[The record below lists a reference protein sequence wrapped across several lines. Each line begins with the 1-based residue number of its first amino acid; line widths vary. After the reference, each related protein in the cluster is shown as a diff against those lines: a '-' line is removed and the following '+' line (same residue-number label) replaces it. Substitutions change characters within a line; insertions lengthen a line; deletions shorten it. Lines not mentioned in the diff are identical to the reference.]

1 MSNRSKLGSYSITS
15 SARASNLSGIWSP
28 SAFAVFRLITNSY
41 WGRDSAQRVQT
52 RVMPKTTLSERCGLF
67 AEHFI
72 DTLRRAMKKGPV
84 SDDGA
89 LVP

>member
-1 MSNRSKLGSYSITS
+1 MGPRVLIN
-15 SARASNLSGIWSP
+15 GIW
-28 SAFAVFRLITNSY
+28 Y
-41 WGRDSAQRVQT
+41 
-52 RVMPKTTLSERCGLF
+52 KTTLSERCGLF